1 MNWIRE
7 DVILAIHEAQ
17 LTEHGGRPGVRD
29 IELLRSA
36 LARPLNLQA
45 YEHADVPTFGAAYA
59 IAIIH
64 NHPFIDGNKRVGL
77 VVLRTFLFANG
88 FELRATNVEKAT
100 VIRSLAA
107 GSISDKAF
115 TQWVRERTLQRS

>member
-1 MNWIRE
+1 MKWIRE
-7 DVILAIHEAQ
+7 DIILAIHEAP
-17 LTEHGGRPGVRD
+17 LTEHGGRSGIRD
-29 IELLRSA
+29 VELLRSA
-36 LARPLNLQA
+36 LARLLNLRA
-45 YEHADVPTFGAAYA
+45 YEHADIPTLGAAYA

-100 VIRSLAA
+100 IIRSLAA
-107 GSISDKAF
+107 GSISDRDF
-115 TQWVRERTLQRS
+115 TQWVRERTLQRG